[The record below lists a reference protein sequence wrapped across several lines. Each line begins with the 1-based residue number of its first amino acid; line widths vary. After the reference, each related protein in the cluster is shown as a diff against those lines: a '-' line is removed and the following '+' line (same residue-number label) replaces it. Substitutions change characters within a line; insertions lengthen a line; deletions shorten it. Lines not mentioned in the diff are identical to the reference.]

1 MRKESEIV
9 ELAKIMAGEYLPV
22 YLNNGE
28 FKRLLGYAENLY
40 NKGVRMPRQGGK

>member
-1 MRKESEIV
+1 MKKSREIT
-9 ELAKIMAGEYLPV
+9 ELAVIMAGDYLAV

-40 NKGVRMPRQGGK
+40 NRGVRVPRQGGK